1 MSESDVSDSKH
12 EECGDPGPGPGRG
25 QAGCPRGVRAG
36 WLLLAV
42 AEAAAR
48 MGGWSRCWA
57 GAGPRHLICSVTSD
71 PG

>member
-25 QAGCPRGVRAG
+25 QAGCPRGVRAR